1 MSQETSRRIQLHALG
16 ESEEQISNLVNELIS
31 YCLELDIEVSRDEA
45 EMCIKHLLMV
55 NQVNDYMNLTRIQD
69 IHDAL
74 ILHIVDSLAL
84 TRDLPIEPER
94 FLDIGT
100 GAGFPGIPFCVYTGC
115 DGVLLDSVGKKVQA
129 VQAFIEELGL
139 KGVEAVHD
147 RCESYATAHHH
158 AFDIVLA
165 RAVGQM
171 NLIVEYATPFLEED
185 GYLIVAKA
193 NPSKDECHIAD
204 QTASICGLELIGSD
218 EFELPRGLG
227 HRTVFLYQ
235 KVSNPKIHLPRP
247 VGLAKK
253 QPLVS

>member
-1 MSQETSRRIQLHALG
+1 MSEKTSRRIMIHALD
-16 ESEEQISNLVNELIS
+16 ESENQIASLIDELVA
-31 YCLELDIEVSRDEA
+31 YCSELDIEISHAEA
-45 EMCIKHLLMV
+45 DLCIKHLLMV
-55 NQVNDYMNLTRIQD
+55 NQVNEYMNLTRIQD

-84 TRDLPIEPER
+84 TRVLPIDPER

-100 GAGFPGIPFCVYTGC
+100 GAGYPGLPFSVYTGC

-129 VQAFIEELGL
+129 VQAFVDALRLEGI
-139 KGVEAVHD
+139 EAVHD
-147 RCESYATAHHH
+147 RCESYALKQHD
-158 AFDIVLA
+158 AFDVVLA

-171 NLIVEYATPFLEED
+171 NLIVEYAAPFLEED

-193 NPSKDECHIAD
+193 YPSKEELCIASK
-204 QTASICGLELIGSD
+204 TASLSGLELVGSD
-218 EFELPRGLG
+218 EFELPRQLG

-235 KVSNPKIHLPRP
+235 KVSAPKIRLPRA
-247 VGLAKK
+247 VGLAKR